1 MYIMKKLTEKDPMTS
16 LEEGRKECEL
26 HIEIM
31 EELKSLKCHIESS
44 WEEDYEGYPYC
55 SYRLLEN
62 KLTDERAIMIAR
74 RQKHDEILLMIQK
87 YGEMYAVVS
96 QYNRYSY
103 SSRSLVLP
111 VEVQVII
118 AERNNPEE
126 MKAFLAYMG
135 FGEEGQNVVISRGK
149 HDELMYYIE
158 RHGFTPEMQKKLWQ
172 RGNMEEIALHFH
184 KHCFCPEL
192 ISKWFRLYQNHQ
204 DILFAIHWYG
214 EQHKT
219 LPEDVQVMIAQR
231 NNPEETEAFLSYMG
245 FGEKGQSIVIGRG
258 NHDELMSYIRRHGF
272 TPKMQKMLWQRGNME
287 EIALHL
293 QKHGLCKDLTALLLD
308 NGNPEYFDL
317 WISQR
322 ALPFEKQKALLETGS
337 SELFYKYIRKYKFDY
352 QLLSLLFDKRSLQ
365 EAKDYISLYPDMYRL
380 DLFLKNGKDELVMHL
395 IRHYPAE
402 RLHSLIE
409 MYQSSGRNKVDEM
422 LALTDRCRWSSYTTT
437 VRKSLI
443 KSGNAEDFKK
453 CLTERFSPEEE
464 KFLVQEGSHDIVMAY
479 IDRYPLEMYALREF
493 YNRNNPEEAVFYQ
506 QRWS

>member
-1 MYIMKKLTEKDPMTS
+1 MKKLTEKDPMTS

-31 EELKSLKCHIESS
+31 EELNKLECHIESFR
-44 WEEDYEGYPYC
+44 EEDYEGFSYC
-55 SYRLLEN
+55 SYRLIEN
-62 KLTDERAIMIAR
+62 KLTDERAIMIAQ

-96 QYNRYSY
+96 RYNHISY
-103 SSRSLVLP
+103 SSRSIVLP
-111 VEVQVII
+111 VAVQVII

-135 FGEEGQNVVISRGK
+135 FGEEGQDVVIRRGK

-158 RHGFTPEMQKKLWQ
+158 RHGFTPQMQKKLWQ

-184 KHCFCPEL
+184 KHCLCPEL
-192 ISKWFRLYQNHQ
+192 ISKWFRLYQNHE

-214 EQHKT
+214 KQRKT
-219 LPEDVQVMIAQR
+219 LPNDVQVMIAER
-231 NNPEETEAFLSYMG
+231 NNPEEMEAFLSYMG
-245 FGEKGQSIVIGRG
+245 FGESGQAIVVSRQ

-272 TPKMQKMLWQRGNME
+272 SPLVQQMLWQRGNTE

-293 QKHGLCKDLTALLLD
+293 QKHGLCEYLTAMLLD
-308 NGNPEYFDL
+308 SNNPDYFNL

-322 ALPFEKQKALLETGS
+322 KLPFEKQKTLLETGS
-337 SELFYKYIRKYKFDY
+337 SELFYSYIRKYQFDY
-352 QLLSLLFDKRSLQ
+352 QLLGLLFEKRSLP
-365 EAKDYISLYPDMYRL
+365 EAKDYISLYPVIYHL
-380 DLFLKNGKDELVMHL
+380 EEFLKTGKDELVMHL
-395 IRHYPAE
+395 IEHYPSE
-402 RLHSLIE
+402 HLYSLVNA
-409 MYQSSGRNKVDEM
+409 YQSTGRNKVDEM
-422 LALTDRCRWSSYTTT
+422 LALANRQKSPSFTAT
-437 VRKSLI
+437 VRKNII
-443 KSGNAEDFKK
+443 KSGNLEDFKK